1 MDVGDV
7 KEVAA
12 WVNLMPGPGRTPT
25 LHVTGTVTA
34 PTPCHEVVA
43 EFGGLD
49 PSQPPVYRVRIR
61 FRQEPGLC
69 PQVLTDK
76 AFRHSERNY
85 AGTATTVRVSSDTDS
100 ETAPIRKAR

>member
-1 MDVGDV
+1 MEVGDV

-43 EFGGLD
+43 EVGGLD
-49 PSQPPVYRVRIR
+49 PSQPPVYRVIIR
-61 FRQEPGLC
+61 FRQEPGPC
-69 PQVLTDK
+69 PQVPTDK
-76 AFRHSERNY
+76 TFRYSERNY
-85 AGTATTVRVSSDTDS
+85 AGAATSVQVSSQTDS
-100 ETAPIRKAR
+100 KTVPLRKAR